1 MTSHGEDALKV
12 LGRVS
17 AGRAG
22 GSDRPPGS
30 QSVGQRGDGEW
41 REYGEGALQKALR
54 TSCPRRGKFSGVMRG
69 GFGGKMEKGLP

>member
-1 MTSHGEDALKV
+1 MTSHREDALKV

-30 QSVGQRGDGEW
+30 EASASGET
-41 REYGEGALQKALR
+41 E
-54 TSCPRRGKFSGVMRG
+54 SGG
-69 GFGGKMEKGLP
+69 SMEKGPCRRR